1 MKRWTKGVMF
11 IVLVCW
17 GLIIAAIAGL
27 LYTPMGLSFSLSVA
41 NSFLPSLQY
50 EKSEGALLDGFVLH
64 GVSLDL
70 DGIVF
75 KANRLELDLNSQCLW
90 SKAVCVDTL
99 TSQGV
104 KLVIPDS
111 GEAAA
116 SEPMTEKI
124 HLPLPIKADS
134 VDLADVSLDIMGTQ
148 ILWERFTTALT
159 FEGSLLVIKPTQMDA
174 LTVTLP
180 STSEAETPTSEA
192 ESEPDLKS
200 DATDTAD
207 TPLVLPDVF
216 IPLDI
221 EIQDLVLNNTTLNL
235 PDTQHIEKARVKG
248 KVGGNDIQ
256 VETFEVSAEQ
266 GNAWL
271 SGDIAL
277 TGEYALDI
285 NASTDIQLAPMIGHR
300 FSLTAQGNL
309 ADLSL
314 QAMLEGKQRATLK
327 GKVDILDP
335 SFPFDL
341 QLNSDSLQWPIEEGA
356 DYYLKNSAITAT
368 GSLKDYRVTLKSRA
382 YGKDIPEMR
391 LNTQLSGNLEQVN
404 IAKLNIGTLGGIFSA
419 KANVGWKDR
428 VHWGAD
434 LNFNRIQPGMF
445 RKDFEGMLSGKL
457 RTTGYLN
464 NDGAWKVD
472 VPMLNIDGELREQ
485 KLTLKGSATVWDAS
499 GKGDVGFNTNG
510 LSLYHGNNHVNLEGK
525 YDESLALKIQLAIES
540 LAASLPGA
548 KGSVKGDVS
557 VTGTLDKPLAKAII
571 KGQQIAW
578 QDQVKVDEFNLR
590 GSVESKE
597 QIFGGLI
604 FDVVG
609 VDVAGTKFSH
619 LALRASGS
627 DTNQNLSLSFKGEP
641 ATGNLALKGELKKG
655 EYWKGSLHSTQID
668 TEVGTWILEK
678 DLPIGYTF
686 PTNQID
692 IGIFCLLNMKGKV
705 CLDKPLVVGESGHAA
720 FSIRNFN
727 INTLHPL
734 VADSIG
740 SMSGLVNMKAKV
752 DWLPNALPNI
762 DANLAISSGML
773 GAPGAQNINF
783 AWDSIKAN
791 VKLKDEVLTTD
802 MDLDVVQNGIISL
815 SANITDLASDARQ
828 MKARLQIKKLYIN
841 RLSRLIDEGAI
852 LKGLVN
858 SDIHLS
864 GDLLT
869 PTIKGSIS
877 LQDLALRS
885 HLVPIIV
892 DNGGLKIDF
901 KGDKGELKGLIQTPD
916 GALNLSGNAN
926 WRNLEKWAATLKVS
940 GDRLRVEMP
949 PMVALDVSPNMTMKA
964 TPTDIKISGRVDVP
978 WGRIVVEA
986 LPSSAVQV
994 SSDVILLNDQ
1004 LKPIEKKKKSHLN
1017 YEAAIGVHIGDDVRL
1032 EAFGLSTML
1041 KGLLNVEADPQGP
1054 SVIGEINLEDGTYRS
1069 FGQDLL
1075 IQKGQILFNGV
1086 PTEPYLQIQAIRNPD
1101 SVQDNVEAGIRVTG
1115 SAMNPEVTI
1124 FSEPAMPKANALSY
1138 LMRGSNLD
1146 SDTDSSGM
1154 TSMLIGLGLSQ
1165 SGQLVGQIGEAF
1177 GVQDL
1182 SLDTSGTGNEEK
1194 VEVSGYILPDLQVK
1208 YGVGIFDS
1216 LPEFTVKYKLMHNLY
1231 IEAVSGLDDTIDLLY
1246 QFSIK

>member
-1 MKRWTKGVMF
+1 MKRWTKGVIF

-27 LYTPMGLSFSLSVA
+27 LYTPMGLSFSLSVV

-104 KLVIPDS
+104 KLVLPDS
-111 GEAAA
+111 GETSA

-124 HLPLPIKADS
+124 RLPLPIKVDS

-180 STSEAETPTSEA
+180 STSEAETPTSES
-192 ESEPDLKS
+192 ESELDLKS
-200 DATDTAD
+200 DATDTVDA
-207 TPLVLPDVF
+207 PLVLPDVF

-221 EIQDLVLNNTTLNL
+221 EIQDLVLNNTTVNL
-235 PDTQHIEKARVKG
+235 PDTQHIEKVLVKG

-266 GNAWL
+266 GNASL
-271 SGDIAL
+271 SGDMAL
-277 TGEYALDI
+277 TGEYALAI

-341 QLNSDSLQWPIEEGA
+341 QLNSDSLQWPLEEIA
-356 DYYLKNSAITAT
+356 DYYLKNSAITAK
-368 GSLKDYRVTLKSRA
+368 GSLNDYRITVKSRA
-382 YGKDIPEMR
+382 YGKEMPEMR
-391 LNTQLSGNLEQVN
+391 LNSQFSGDMEQVN
-404 IAKLNIGTLGGIFSA
+404 IAKLNIGTLGGMFSA

-434 LNFNRIQPGMF
+434 LDFNRIQPGMF
-445 RKDFEGMLSGKL
+445 KKELEGMLSGRL
-457 RTTGYLN
+457 RTTGFLKD
-464 NDGAWKVD
+464 DGAWEVEL
-472 VPMLNIDGELREQ
+472 PRLNVEGELRDHML
-485 KLTLKGSATVWDAS
+485 KLQGSASLWDTS
-499 GKGDVGFNTNG
+499 GKGDIGFNTDG
-510 LSLYHGNNHVNLEGK
+510 LSLHHGNNHINLEGE
-525 YDESLALKIQLAIES
+525 YNESLALNIQLAIES
-540 LAASLPGA
+540 LAASVPGA
-548 KGSVKGDVS
+548 KGSIKGDVS

-571 KGQQIAW
+571 KGQKIAW
-578 QDQVKVDEFNLR
+578 QDQVKVNEFNLR

-597 QIFGGLI
+597 KIFGGLV

-609 VDVAGTKFSH
+609 VEASGAKFSH

-627 DTNQNLSLSFKGEP
+627 ETNQALSFSFRGEQV
-641 ATGNLALKGELKKG
+641 TGNLALKGELKEG
-655 EYWKGSLHSTQID
+655 EYWKGALHSTEIN
-668 TEVGTWILEK
+668 TEVGKWILEK
-678 DLPIGYTF
+678 NLPINYSI
-686 PTNQID
+686 PSSQID
-692 IGIFCLLNMKGKV
+692 LGTFCLLNMKGKV
-705 CLDKPLVVGESGHAA
+705 CLDKPLIVGESGQAA
-720 FSIRNFN
+720 FSVRNVN
-727 INTLHPL
+727 ISTLHPL
-734 VADSIG
+734 LADNIG

-762 DANLAISSGML
+762 DANLVISSGML
-773 GAPGAQNINF
+773 GAPAGQNINF
-783 AWDSIKAN
+783 GWDSIKSKI
-791 VKLKDEVLTTD
+791 KLKDEVLTAD
-802 MDLDVVQNGIISL
+802 LDLDVVQNGNISL
-815 SANITDLASDARQ
+815 SAKITDLSSDARK
-828 MKARLQIKKLYIN
+828 MNSRLLINKLHIN
-841 RLSRLIDEGAI
+841 RLSRLIDEEAI
-852 LKGLVN
+852 LEGVVN
-858 SDIHLS
+858 SDIRLS

-869 PTIKGSIS
+869 PKIKGKIS

-885 HLVPIIV
+885 PLIPVIV
-892 DNGGLKIDF
+892 ENGGMNIDF
-901 KGDKGELKGLIQTPD
+901 QGDNADLKGWVQTSD
-916 GALNLSGNAN
+916 GSLDLLGNAN
-926 WRNLEKWAATLKVS
+926 WRIIEKWAANLKVS
-940 GDRLRVEMP
+940 GDRLRVDMP
-949 PMVALDVSPNMTMKA
+949 PIVALDVSPNMTMKA
-964 TPTDIKISGRVDVP
+964 SPNNIKISGRVDVP
-978 WGRIVVEA
+978 WGRILVEA

-994 SSDVILLNDQ
+994 SSDVIFLNDQ
-1004 LKPIEKKKKSHLN
+1004 LKPIEKKEKSRLN
-1017 YEAAIGVHIGDDVRL
+1017 YEAEIGVHIGDDVRL

-1054 SVIGEINLEDGTYRS
+1054 KVIGEINLEDGTYRS

-1086 PTEPYLQIQAIRNPD
+1086 PTEPYLQIQAVRNPD

-1138 LMRGSNLD
+1138 LVRGSNLD

-1231 IEAVSGLDDTIDLLY
+1231 VEAVSGLDDTIDLLY